1 MTNIEN
7 LYQTSDWYLCVFLIA
22 REHELLD
29 VDRRDSK
36 RCKFIFE
43 DDFDLQS
50 DVRGFWS
57 NEDIGVQDFVA
68 AVKKAKS
75 ILYSDSY

>member
-1 MTNIEN
+1 MINIEN

-22 REHELLD
+22 RGYALID
-29 VDRRDSK
+29 VDRRDGK

-43 DDFDLQS
+43 DSDEIQD
-50 DVRGFWS
+50 DVRSFWS
-57 NEDIGVQDFVA
+57 NDDIGVQDFVA
-68 AVKKAKS
+68 AIKKAKS